1 MYLLNEFLV
10 ENESLFKDLEERAV
24 PEVQGYPPINGQVL
38 PFVHV
43 GHLKHYL
50 FHRIEGDQGVLYR
63 NLHN

>member
-10 ENESLFKDLEERAV
+10 ENESLLEDLEKRAV
-24 PEVQGYPPINGQVL
+24 PEVQRNPPIDGEVL
-38 PFVHV
+38 PLVHV

-50 FHRIEGDQGVLYR
+50 FHCIEGDQGVLYR